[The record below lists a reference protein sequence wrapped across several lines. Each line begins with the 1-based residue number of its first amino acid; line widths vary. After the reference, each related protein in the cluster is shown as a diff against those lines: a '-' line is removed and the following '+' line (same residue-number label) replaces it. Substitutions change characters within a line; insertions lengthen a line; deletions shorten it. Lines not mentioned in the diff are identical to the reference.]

1 MILRVVFLIK
11 GSLYLPANLL
21 YEPFFRLVYPIAE
34 VRIGIVMGDELDQ
47 LVQVKFLSRDTYPG
61 KARIVGIE
69 LLLHVNRDH

>member
-34 VRIGIVMGDELDQ
+34 VRIGIVIGDKLDQ
-47 LVQVKFLSRDTYPG
+47 IAQVKFLPRDTHTG
-61 KARIVGIE
+61 EARVKRVKF
-69 LLLHVNRDH
+69 LLHVNRDH